1 MTIDIKLWDKEVL
14 TPSAL
19 FIIYTLIIMYTLG
32 YDTSTLRN
40 GIYPILVFFIPF
52 ILFLITSNLESGRKI
67 RTFLLKDTYR
77 SEDQKLRREL
87 RKLKEKLP
95 NYLNEKERPLT
106 YLHDEKLNQHMR
118 DEIDKEDLKV
128 LLFSNLVLI
137 SILLIIMDLFF
148 LLILFLFH
156 IKTTN
161 LQIAINVLFLLPMLF
176 TCKISLDNWKT
187 SLKETNRIYIQHIKE
202 ATDDLT

>member
-128 LLFSNLVLI
+128 LLSSNLVLI

>member
-19 FIIYTLIIMYTLG
+19 FIIYTLIIMYTRG

-187 SLKETNRIYIQHIKE
+187 SLKETTRIYIQHIKE

>member
-161 LQIAINVLFLLPMLF
+161 LQIAINVLFLLPILF

-187 SLKETNRIYIQHIKE
+187 SLKETTRIYIQHIKE

>member
-128 LLFSNLVLI
+128 LLSSNLVLI
-137 SILLIIMDLFF
+137 SILLIITDLFF

-187 SLKETNRIYIQHIKE
+187 SLEETTSVMIF
-202 ATDDLT
+202 